1 MNDLSEI
8 MNESDQKKPSLVFIT
23 GEASL
28 DQVTERMVSL
38 LKEHYSISIFYVSND
53 LSSHFSNPV
62 LRGLEKDFTTQLKT
76 YYISIDSSLYDPVVA
91 LEMIESFLNNY
102 DKEQLHFFLSDQ
114 EEWSDCIHQQ
124 LIFLGVTTRQINLL
138 EIPSH

>member
-1 MNDLSEI
+1 MNKLSQL
-8 MNESDQKKPSLVFIT
+8 MNTSDQPKPSLVFIT
-23 GEASL
+23 GEASI
-28 DQVTERMVSL
+28 DQVIERIIPLIKQGYIIRV
-38 LKEHYSISIFYVSND
+38 FYLSSD
-53 LSSHFSNPV
+53 LSSHFSNPT
-62 LRGLEKDFTTQLKT
+62 LKGLEKDFITQLKT

-124 LIFLGVTTRQINLL
+124 LIFLGVTTHQINLL
-138 EIPSH
+138 EIAS